1 VGAVSGA
8 VLAALLAAGSAPAID
23 VRAIE
28 RNRVLAAA
36 DSSLREPPVT
46 VTATSS
52 PRSSG
57 GRHDFFSE
65 GDYWWPD
72 PANPAG
78 PYVRRDGHSNPH
90 NFVGHRQA
98 LVRLSRIVPALAAA
112 WVLTGEARYSE
123 HAARH
128 LRAWFVDGET
138 RMAPHLRFA
147 QAIHGVSPGRGIGI
161 IDTIHLVEV
170 ARAIEALERAPGLSR
185 PERGTVVRWFAAY
198 LHWMTTD
205 RNGIEER
212 EAKNNHGTCWVVQA
226 AAFARLTGNEERL
239 AWCRERFKTVLVP
252 GQVAADG
259 SFPLETARTKPYG
272 YSLFNLEAMATA
284 AFLLST
290 PRDELFRFETA
301 DGRSLRRAVAWM
313 VPFIRD
319 RKAWPFPPDVMYDD
333 QWPMRQA
340 SLLFAGLAY
349 GETSYLELWKTL
361 PADSTVD
368 EVVRNFFVRQP
379 VLWVPRSPRGAPSA
393 AGDESRHSPETPSSF
408 SRSPAPSTTSRFH
421 SR

>member
-1 VGAVSGA
+1 VSGA
-8 VLAALLAAGSAPAID
+8 LLLALLAAGTPPAID
-23 VRAIE
+23 VRALE
-28 RNRVLAAA
+28 RGRVLAAA
-36 DSSLREPPVT
+36 DAYLREPPVT

-72 PANPAG
+72 PANPGG
-78 PYVRRDGHSNPH
+78 PYVRRDGQSNPD

-138 RMAPHLRFA
+138 RMAPHLRYA
-147 QAIHGVSPGRGIGI
+147 QAVHGRFSGRGVGI

-170 ARAIEALERAPGLSR
+170 ARAIEALEGAPGWS
-185 PERGTVVRWFAAY
+185 PSERGAVVRWFADY
-198 LHWMTTD
+198 LRWMTTAP
-205 RNGIEER
+205 NGIEER

-226 AAFARLTGNEERL
+226 AAFARLTGNEEQL

-272 YSLFNLEAMATA
+272 YSLFNLEAMAA
-284 AFLLST
+284 AAELLST
-290 PRDELFRFETA
+290 PGDDLWRFETA
-301 DGRSLRRAVAWM
+301 DGRGLRRAVAWL

-319 RKAWPFPPDVMYDD
+319 RKGWPFPPDVMYDD

-340 SLLFAGLAY
+340 SLLFAGLAC
-349 GETSYLELWKTL
+349 GEPGYLELWKTL
-361 PADSTVD
+361 PADSDVD
-368 EVVRNFFVRQP
+368 EVVRNFFIRQP
-379 VLWVPRSPRGAPSA
+379 VLWVP
-393 AGDESRHSPETPSSF
+393 
-408 SRSPAPSTTSRFH
+408 
-421 SR
+421 

>member
-1 VGAVSGA
+1 
-8 VLAALLAAGSAPAID
+8 
-23 VRAIE
+23 
-28 RNRVLAAA
+28 
-36 DSSLREPPVT
+36 
-46 VTATSS
+46 
-52 PRSSG
+52 
-57 GRHDFFSE
+57 
-65 GDYWWPD
+65 
-72 PANPAG
+72 
-78 PYVRRDGHSNPH
+78 
-90 NFVGHRQA
+90 
-98 LVRLSRIVPALAAA
+98 
-112 WVLTGEARYSE
+112 VLTGEARYSE

-128 LRAWFVDGET
+128 LRAWFVDPDT
-138 RMAPHLRFA
+138 RMAPHLRYA
-147 QAIHGVSPGRGIGI
+147 QAIHGVSLGRGTGI

-170 ARAIEALERAPGLSR
+170 ARAIEVLEPAPGLTKA
-185 PERGTVVRWFAAY
+185 ERDGVLRWFADY
-198 LHWMTTD
+198 LRWMTTD
-205 RNGIEER
+205 PNGIEER
-212 EAKNNHGTCWVVQA
+212 EAKNNHGTCWVMQV
-226 AAFARLTGNEERL
+226 AAFARLTGNEDLL
-239 AWCRERFKTVLVP
+239 AGCRERFRSVLVP

-379 VLWVPRSPRGAPSA
+379 VLWVPRSPRVAPSA
-393 AGDESRHSPETPSSF
+393 AGDETRH
-408 SRSPAPSTTSRFH
+408 
-421 SR
+421 